1 VNIYFI
7 QFGWS
12 LTLFR
17 LSPLVNTVRHIHGT
31 IPPASTPA
39 SSISLA
45 SLPGLRSLTLHATI
59 SMLMLNNRR
68 FADPFPWL
76 VAFLET
82 LPSSNRL
89 SELEISVEVAVGKEI
104 FNKIS
109 WEGLARVLV
118 SERMS
123 SLRTARLKLRLKQQV
138 LVHGLPQVLEGML
151 DADEHLRELRSRRI
165 LEVDVQ

>member
-1 VNIYFI
+1 MVAYCFPS
-7 QFGWS
+7 S
-12 LTLFR
+12 L
-17 LSPLVNTVRHIHGT
+17 LVNTVRHVHGI
-31 IPPASTPA
+31 IPPSSTPA

-59 SMLMLNNRR
+59 SVLTLNISR

-82 LPSSNRL
+82 LPSSNCV
-89 SELEISVEVAVGKEI
+89 SELEISVEVAVVKEI

-109 WEGLARVLV
+109 WEGLARVLI

-138 LVHGLPQVLEGML
+138 WTHGLPQGLEEVL
-151 DADEHLRELRSRRI
+151 DADEHLCELRNRWI
-165 LEVDVQ
+165 LEVDIQ

>member
-1 VNIYFI
+1 
-7 QFGWS
+7 
-12 LTLFR
+12 
-17 LSPLVNTVRHIHGT
+17 
-31 IPPASTPA
+31 
-39 SSISLA
+39 
-45 SLPGLRSLTLHATI
+45 
-59 SMLMLNNRR
+59 MLNNRR

-82 LPSSNRL
+82 LPSSNTL

-109 WEGLARVLV
+109 WKGLVRVLV

-123 SLRTARLKLRLKQQV
+123 SLSIARLKLRLKQQV

-151 DADEHLRELRSRRI
+151 NADEHLRELRSRRI